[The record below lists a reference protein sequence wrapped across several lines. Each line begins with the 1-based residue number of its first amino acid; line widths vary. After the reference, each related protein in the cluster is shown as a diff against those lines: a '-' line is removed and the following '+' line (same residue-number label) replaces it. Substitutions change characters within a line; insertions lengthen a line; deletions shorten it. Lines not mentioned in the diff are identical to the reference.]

1 MREPRVRRFFESMGY
16 PQAWIEDGSRYG
28 PDAAYIAHDPDW
40 DTYPMPP
47 LPSGPIHEFLPNAQ
61 DPSKTALLC
70 LGAKISYAELDEMSS
85 RLAGG
90 LEKLG
95 VGPGDRV
102 ATLLPNC
109 IQHTLAFF
117 AVSKLG
123 AILVPNNVM
132 YTKRELERQ
141 INDSGAKVLIALDAL
156 EGNIEGLKAPS
167 LERTITTGLMDME
180 KLARGQAE
188 SGFIELLKAPELNN
202 PHPAN
207 PEDTVLMIYTSGT
220 TGTPKGAMITH
231 KNLWANTWVARFGI
245 GIDKEDV
252 DLQLMPT
259 FHCSGWNLAQIPTL
273 FAGGSVVLVPLFDP
287 ASILKTIKE
296 CAVTIML
303 APPTFYVALLNSGG
317 FGPEALRTVRLSV
330 SCGAPLP
337 DALRGRFEQVT
348 QKALLDG
355 YGLTETNCGGTAC
368 LSYPKKYKPGSVG
381 VVTLGEMK
389 IVGAEGEVLKRHE
402 VGEVC
407 FRGFGVVR
415 GYFGKVEET
424 EKVFDKEGW
433 FHTGDAGY
441 LDDEGFFV
449 FVDRYKDLI
458 VASGYN
464 IAPYE
469 IESALMEHPAVQ
481 EAAVIGVADT
491 YRGEAPKAFVVLKPS
506 AGQTSKEALLDFL
519 KERLA
524 KFKLPKE
531 IAFLPELPKNPVGK
545 ILRRELK
552 EKESSEYAQGGTR

>member
-1 MREPRVRRFFESMGY
+1 MMRESRIREFFEKMGY
-16 PQAWIEDGSRYG
+16 PRAWIQDGARFS
-28 PDAAYIAHDPDW
+28 PKDAYIAHDPEW

-47 LPSGPIHEFLPNAQ
+47 LPYAPIHAVLKRPG
-61 DPSKTALLC
+61 DTGKTALAS
-70 LGAKISYAELDEMSS
+70 LGTRMSYAELDELSS
-85 RLAGG
+85 GLAGG
-90 LEKLG
+90 LKRLG
-95 VGPGDRV
+95 IEPGDRV

-109 IQHTLAFF
+109 IQQTLAFF
-117 AVSKLG
+117 AVSKIG

-132 YTKRELERQ
+132 YTKRELTRQ

-156 EGNIEGLKAPS
+156 EGNFEGLEAPS
-167 LERTITTGLMDME
+167 LQHVVVTGLMDM
-180 KLARGQAE
+180 AAWSRGGGD
-188 SGFIELLKAPELNN
+188 SGFLDLLRSHQTGEAWTPAP
-202 PHPAN
+202 
-207 PEDTVLMIYTSGT
+207 DDVVLMIYTSGT

-245 GIDKEDV
+245 GIVEDDV

-273 FAGGSVVLVPLFDP
+273 FAGGTVLFVPLFD
-287 ASILKTIKE
+287 AAETLCLIRE
-296 CAVTIML
+296 QAVTLVL
-303 APPTFYVALLNSGG
+303 APPTFYVALLQQPG
-317 FGPEALRTVRLSV
+317 FAPEVLKSLRLAV

-337 DALRGRFEQVT
+337 NALRAGFEASA
-348 QKALLDG
+348 KKELLDG

-368 LSYPKKYKPGSVG
+368 LSYPKKHKAGSVG

-389 IVGAEGEVLKRHE
+389 IVGSEGNVLKRRE

-407 FRGFGVVR
+407 FRGLGVVK
-415 GYFGKVEET
+415 GYFGKAEET
-424 EKVFDKEGW
+424 KKAFDPEGW

-441 LDDEGFFV
+441 IDEEDFFV

-469 IESALMEHPAVQ
+469 IECALMEHPAVS
-481 EAAVIGVADT
+481 EAAAIGVPDA
-491 YRGEAPKAFVVLKPS
+491 YRGEAPKAFVVLKP
-506 AGQTSKEALLDFL
+506 GMEGKVTQEEILDFL

-524 KFKLPKE
+524 KFKLPRE
-531 IAFLPELPKNPVGK
+531 VAFLSELPKNAVGK

-552 EKESSEYAQGGTR
+552 ERESCTAPHD